1 MWQPLEKLD
10 LREAAAVLGRAFH
23 DNPGVRAILPD
34 DAPAARTRIVEI
46 GMRGFARAT
55 LLVGEASVIKQ
66 NGKIA
71 AVSLAY
77 PPGAYPP
84 PIRAELIIASGV
96 LGAGLRRGLRFARV
110 DALMRKRHL
119 RDPHFYLWVL
129 GVEPELQGRG
139 LGSALLDALD
149 AKANAAR
156 VPCYLE
162 TDKPSSVRL
171 YQKHGYVVQSEGQPS
186 NMDFTLWFMQRPKLP
201 GA

>member
-1 MWQPLEKLD
+1 MVQPLEKAD
-10 LREAAAVLGRAFH
+10 VREAAAVLGRAFH

-34 DAPAARTRIVEI
+34 DAPEERTRIVET

-55 LLVGEASVIKQ
+55 RLAGEASVIKQ
-66 NGKIA
+66 QGKVV

-84 PIRAELIIASGV
+84 PIWAELIIASGA
-96 LGAGLRRGLRFARV
+96 LRAGARRALRFARV
-110 DALMRKRHL
+110 DVFMRKRHL

-129 GVEPELQGRG
+129 GVEPEQQGRG

-156 VPCYLE
+156 MPCYLE

-186 NMDFTLWFMQRPKLP
+186 SMGFTLWFMQRAKQPDV
-201 GA
+201 